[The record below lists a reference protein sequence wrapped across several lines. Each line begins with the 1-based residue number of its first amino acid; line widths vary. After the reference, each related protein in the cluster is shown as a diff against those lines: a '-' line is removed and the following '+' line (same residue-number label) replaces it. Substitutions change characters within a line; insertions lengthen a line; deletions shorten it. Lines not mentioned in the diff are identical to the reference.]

1 MDSTELY
8 FEVCVKLQYFKLYQ
22 SIHHQ
27 ASWKRN
33 CSFPFSCFN
42 KKSVLDILSPGSSQL
57 KDINSPSFQCT
68 KSCGWILK
76 SKSSFPL
83 RISSRSGWS
92 LCNTSWMSSV
102 VLTGFAFNFTI
113 TSPSL
118 IPPLRHGK
126 EKKLESTVY
135 YKCARKR
142 KRRFRLIMT
151 SLSINLQSLSGSMK
165 QGDII

>member
-27 ASWKRN
+27 ASWERN

-42 KKSVLDILSPGSSQL
+42 KKSVLDILSPASSQL

-135 YKCARKR
+135 YKCARY
-142 KRRFRLIMT
+142 
-151 SLSINLQSLSGSMK
+151 N
-165 QGDII
+165 DIIVHKSAITFWKYETG